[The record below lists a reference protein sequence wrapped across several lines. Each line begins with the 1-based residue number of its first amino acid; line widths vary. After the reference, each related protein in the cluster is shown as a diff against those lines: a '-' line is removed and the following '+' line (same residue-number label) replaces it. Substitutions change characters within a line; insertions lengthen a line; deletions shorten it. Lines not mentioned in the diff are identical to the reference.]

1 MQVLKACVFRFF
13 KLSPQ
18 VHNACVKMQVGRKKR
33 VFNNLKK
40 TKTLKNLKQK
50 WNYKIPRLEDLQL
63 KTLHTNMK
71 YLAATHG
78 SIWGN

>member
-1 MQVLKACVFRFF
+1 
-13 KLSPQ
+13 
-18 VHNACVKMQVGRKKR
+18 MQVGRKKR

-78 SIWGN
+78 SIWGNQQQVETLEESPNQQRVS